1 MPQNPGVGLKRTLGL
16 YRMQKTSENP
26 VLTSLKSFIYRVFS
40 EKGVGIPRVL
50 YPALRGYV
58 RLILVLYL
66 RFLGSAKVK

>member
-40 EKGVGIPRVL
+40 EKGGEYRVF
-50 YPALRGYV
+50 YTPPYEV
-58 RLILVLYL
+58 V
-66 RFLGSAKVK
+66 